1 MARNSLNVL
10 RSKIP
15 RMRARPRRF
24 VAEIRIGVPVGTLIK
39 HRGGGIATAPQI
51 RDSRLKMTERKRE
64 RERERERERGTE
76 RERCICSPTLPSS
89 SFGGIYTVAAAALT
103 NFLTLIDFTDT
114 TPRFPFI
121 VPYPPDAR
129 PTGVN
134 KRGVHF
140 VPPGPV
146 TVSSLRCSLQDF
158 TIN

>member
-64 RERERERERGTE
+64 RERERERERD
-76 RERCICSPTLPSS
+76 RERKMHLQSDVTIELVWRDIHCRGS
-89 SFGGIYTVAAAALT
+89 SFNQLSDFNRFYRHNSALSIYRSL
-103 NFLTLIDFTDT
+103 
-114 TPRFPFI
+114 
-121 VPYPPDAR
+121 
-129 PTGVN
+129 
-134 KRGVHF
+134 
-140 VPPGPV
+140 
-146 TVSSLRCSLQDF
+146 SS
-158 TIN
+158 

>member
-64 RERERERERGTE
+64 REREREGQREKDAFAVRRYHRARLAGY
-76 RERCICSPTLPSS
+76 TLSRQQ
-89 SFGGIYTVAAAALT
+89 L
-103 NFLTLIDFTDT
+103 
-114 TPRFPFI
+114 
-121 VPYPPDAR
+121 
-129 PTGVN
+129 
-134 KRGVHF
+134 
-140 VPPGPV
+140 
-146 TVSSLRCSLQDF
+146 
-158 TIN
+158 